1 MFEKFTDIAVKVMLV
16 AQEEARKL
24 NQNFVG
30 TELILLGLLHE
41 NLSSAEILNSQGLSI
56 ENTRNEV
63 EKIIGNG
70 TGSDVE
76 IPFTDNAKK
85 LLENAWIEASKFNQP
100 ITELHL
106 LLALTYSQ
114 GKHLEIFKTFNIY
127 IAKIKKNTE
136 ERVGKSVV
144 KLNNKFI
151 TTCYLLLIIML
162 LIFSFVLLGDLISSL
177 TLTNS
182 SIIAMFELI
191 VIAFLVRNDI
201 AFRFRYGII
210 YNLCEFIRITCLIV
224 AVLFIVTLLISFTI
238 WLMITIGKYRYSG

>member
-114 GKHLEIFKTFNIY
+114 GKHLEIFKTFNID

-191 VIAFLVRNDI
+191 VIAFLVRYDI

>member
-114 GKHLEIFKTFNIY
+114 GKHLEIFKTFNID
-127 IAKIKKNTE
+127 IDKIKTNIE
-136 ERVGKSVV
+136 EKIGKLAV
-144 KLNNKFI
+144 KVNNKFI
-151 TTCYLLLIIML
+151 TACYLLLIIML
-162 LIFSFVLLGDLISSL
+162 FIFSFVLLSDLISSL
-177 TLTNS
+177 TLTRKVKQQAIQIN
-182 SIIAMFELI
+182 AK
-191 VIAFLVRNDI
+191 
-201 AFRFRYGII
+201 
-210 YNLCEFIRITCLIV
+210 T
-224 AVLFIVTLLISFTI
+224 
-238 WLMITIGKYRYSG
+238 

>member
-114 GKHLEIFKTFNIY
+114 GKHLEIFKTFNID

>member
-63 EKIIGNG
+63 EKIIGKG

-114 GKHLEIFKTFNIY
+114 GKHLEIFKTFNID
-127 IAKIKKNTE
+127 IDKIKTNIE
-136 ERVGKSVV
+136 EKIGKLAV
-144 KLNNKFI
+144 KVNNKFI
-151 TTCYLLLIIML
+151 TACYLLLIIML
-162 LIFSFVLLGDLISSL
+162 FIFSFVLLSDLISSL
-177 TLTNS
+177 TLTRKVKQQAIQIN
-182 SIIAMFELI
+182 AK
-191 VIAFLVRNDI
+191 
-201 AFRFRYGII
+201 
-210 YNLCEFIRITCLIV
+210 T
-224 AVLFIVTLLISFTI
+224 
-238 WLMITIGKYRYSG
+238 